1 MFAAAKGLLTSQ
13 AAKTYVNGLIERY
26 GKLEEFR
33 IDSRRSRIEMICT
46 LNGETSAIGVTIEEY
61 RVEVLG
67 DKKYATVLA
76 SSATR
81 PGLQA
86 EMRDHLHGRKFEVP
100 SWAVSVL

>member
-1 MFAAAKGLLTSQ
+1 MFAAAKDLMTSQ
-13 AAKTYVNGLIERY
+13 AAKSYANGLIARY

-46 LNGETSAIGVTIEEY
+46 LNGETSAIGITIEEY

-81 PGLQA
+81 PWLQA
-86 EMRDHLHGRKFEVP
+86 AMRDHLHGRKFEVP
-100 SWAVSVL
+100 SWAAAAL